1 MNVTLLWDID
11 GTIISTAKGKAS
23 GLFPEAVA
31 KVLHKEV
38 EAVVSDGEGRPDL
51 EILALTFE
59 QAGVAPTLAQ
69 LSAAVEALNDI
80 SPQSLYEQERQLL
93 EGATET
99 LSLFAERGMTQAVI
113 TGNTRAKALAKLN
126 AFGLAGYFDFSRSA
140 FGDEARTRAETVGIA
155 VSRNAG
161 NGLVC
166 IGDTP
171 NDIQAA
177 QANEIPVIAVATGDF
192 DAGELATYEPTALVT
207 SATEIITA
215 LEQILCMTEHS

>member
-1 MNVTLLWDID
+1 MGKTLLWDID

-31 KVLHKEV
+31 KVLHTNV
-38 EAVVSDGEGRPDL
+38 DPVVSDGEGRPDL
-51 EILALTFE
+51 EVLVLTFE
-59 QAGVAPTLAQ
+59 QAGVTPTSAQ

-93 EGATET
+93 DGATDA
-99 LSLFAERGMTQAVI
+99 LRLLADRGITQAVI

-155 VSRNAG
+155 VTRNPG
-161 NGLVC
+161 CGLVC

-171 NDIQAA
+171 NDIHAA
-177 QANEIPVIAVATGDF
+177 QANGLPVVAVATGDF
-192 DAGELATYEPTALVT
+192 EADELATYQPSALVT
-207 SATEIITA
+207 SATEIVSA
-215 LEQILCMTEHS
+215 LERFLCTTESS